1 MATVDAR
8 IAIGLPSHPKTKKLI
23 RRIGEGG
30 AWRLVCLFLWTAA
43 NRPNGDLSGMT
54 DEDIELAIDW
64 SGEPGAFIAAMIGVR
79 FLDGE
84 EGNRSIHDWAEHN
97 PWAATASLRSEAGKK
112 GAATRWQ
119 KKGWGDAGAMANASE
134 PMANACGSHTDSNAV
149 ANGKTCDGMAE
160 LQNRNAPTPTPTPTP
175 TPKEKEQKKE
185 SGDASAPPVGQS
197 PALTLVGTNDPE
209 AKPRKPR
216 AKNPAFDA
224 AIGILGEPA
233 LVAKKIRECG
243 ADTVQWAV
251 GETLSQGPADP
262 KSYLLRLLTPDPS
275 RVGNT
280 DRQGF
285 KLDAF
290 GRRTGERGVVV

>member
-1 MATVDAR
+1 MASVDAR
-8 IAIGLPSHPKTKKLI
+8 IATGLPSHPKTKKLI
-23 RRIGEGG
+23 RRIGESG

-43 NRPNGDLSGMT
+43 NRPNGDLSGMS

-64 SGEPGAFIAAMIGVR
+64 NGEPGAFITAMLEVR

-84 EGNRSIHDWAEHN
+84 PGKRIIHDWAEHN

-112 GAATRWQ
+112 GAAARWE
-119 KKGWGDAGAMANASE
+119 KKGWGNADRSTDDGNRMATASSHDAS
-134 PMANACGSHTDSNAV
+134 SNA
-149 ANGKTCDGMAE
+149 KTCEGMAE
-160 LQNRNAPTPTPTPTP
+160 PENRNAPAPAPAPALRAL
-175 TPKEKEQKKE
+175 KE
-185 SGDASAPPVGQS
+185 GDASAPPAVNH
-197 PALTLVGTNDPE
+197 PPLALVEPVAT
-209 AKPRKPR
+209 ARKPR

-224 AIGILGEPA
+224 AIGILGEPS
-233 LVAKKIRECG
+233 LVAKKIRDCG

-251 GETLSQGPADP
+251 AETLKQGPADP
-262 KSYLLRLLTPDPS
+262 KSYLLSLLTPDPT